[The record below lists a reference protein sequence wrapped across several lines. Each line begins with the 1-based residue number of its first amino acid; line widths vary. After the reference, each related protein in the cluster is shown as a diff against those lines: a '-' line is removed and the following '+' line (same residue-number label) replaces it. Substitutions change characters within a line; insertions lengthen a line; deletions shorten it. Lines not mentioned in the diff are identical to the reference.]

1 MLKKGVAA
9 AEMVKARALGKY
21 HHHHPSA
28 GSSPITSP
36 ATNTN
41 NSSRLLTPV
50 ISPNTKQRPECKEG
64 KGNEVEV
71 ADTST
76 MEDDLLMETIPSIVY
91 EEGFFAT

>member
-21 HHHHPSA
+21 HHHSPSA

-50 ISPNTKQRPECKEG
+50 ISPNTKQRPGSKEG
-64 KGNEVEV
+64 KGIDEVT
-71 ADTST
+71 DTST